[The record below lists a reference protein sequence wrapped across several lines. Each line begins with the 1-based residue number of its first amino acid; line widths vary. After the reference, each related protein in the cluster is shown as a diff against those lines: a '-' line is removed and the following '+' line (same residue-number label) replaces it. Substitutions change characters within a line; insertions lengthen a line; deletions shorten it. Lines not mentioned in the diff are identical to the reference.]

1 VTMGMRQTLDVLNAM
16 EADGVIDRYAMTEA
30 VAAYNYIEP
39 TVTDDLDI
47 LISFKE
53 VSDRPESGLITLAPI
68 FAYLNAKGYEEHRKE
83 GLVIEGWPVQFLP
96 VASDLDA
103 EALAQAQEVEIQLNE
118 GEGSVLTR
126 ILRAEH
132 LVAICLRV
140 GRPKDLIRITQ
151 FLEEDAVDVSILREI
166 LLRHGLKEAWQ
177 AFCGR
182 TGIADPCDIEG
193 KS

>member
-1 VTMGMRQTLDVLNAM
+1 MQGTPVRNHAD
-16 EADGVIDRYAMTEA
+16 EANGVIGRYAMAGA

-53 VSDRPESGLITLAPI
+53 VSDRPESGLITLARI

-83 GLVIEGWPVQFLP
+83 GFVIEGWPVQFLP
-96 VASDLDA
+96 IASDLDA

-118 GEGSVLTR
+118 AEGSVLTR
-126 ILRAEH
+126 ILRPEH

-140 GRPKDLIRITQ
+140 GRPKDLIRIAQ
-151 FLEEDAVDVSILREI
+151 FLEEDAVDVSVLCEI
-166 LLRHGLKEAWQ
+166 PLRHGLKEAWQ
-177 AFCGR
+177 AFCDR
-182 TGIADPCDIEG
+182 IDIADPCDIEG

>member
-1 VTMGMRQTLDVLNAM
+1 MGMKQTLEVINAM
-16 EADGVIDRYAMTEA
+16 ESDGIIGRYALSGA

-47 LISFKE
+47 LISFDE
-53 VSDRPESGLITLAPI
+53 TSDQPISGLITLAPI
-68 FAYLNAKGYEEHRKE
+68 FAYLKTKGYEEHRKE

-103 EALAQAQEVEIQLNE
+103 EALAQAQEVEIQINDA
-118 GEGSVLTR
+118 EGSVWTR

-140 GRPKDLIRITQ
+140 GRPKDLIRIAQ
-151 FLEEDAVDVSILREI
+151 FLEEGAVDLPVLCDILWRHY
-166 LLRHGLKEAWQ
+166 LRQAWQ
-177 AFCGR
+177 AFCVR
-182 TGIADPCDIEG
+182 TGIADPCDIQ
-193 KS
+193 KTP